1 MVMRIKRYEGDEKD
15 LPRII
20 RRVKRDL
27 GENAVVKT
35 RRYKKGG
42 VLGIGAKNMVEVYA
56 GIEQDLS
63 KGSGTG
69 TTNPQL
75 SNAELLERLLPK
87 STPANNS
94 HATQTLQS
102 MNVRQNPQPVIY
114 EHPSQGQAMSQAG
127 TATEVET
134 VGNIQFELQ
143 NLAREI
149 ADIRRSL
156 DAGKSL
162 AGDESEEVKQFPR
175 WLEHLRGKLITS
187 EVTESVI
194 DQMLEETL
202 KAADPEAL
210 ADFEGTLLA
219 FQKTV
224 TAIIEARGN
233 LKGKQ
238 APRVLTLAGPTGV
251 GKTTTLAKLA
261 ATANLL
267 DKERVGLIS
276 ADTYRIA
283 AIDQLKTFAG
293 ILDIPLKVVFSPAE
307 LREAL
312 ADFKA
317 MDRIFIDTAG
327 RSPNHDERME
337 ELRELVAAHED
348 VECHLVV
355 SATTRPNDMQLICER
370 FRSVNYSRLIFTK
383 IDETSTLGPILSLM
397 YSEGLP
403 ASYLTNGQSVP
414 DDIILGDESDLLGLV
429 IRRSMG

>member
-1 MVMRIKRYEGDEKD
+1 V
-15 LPRII
+15 
-20 RRVKRDL
+20 
-27 GENAVVKT
+27 
-35 RRYKKGG
+35 
-42 VLGIGAKNMVEVYA
+42 
-56 GIEQDLS
+56 Q
-63 KGSGTG
+63 
-69 TTNPQL
+69 
-75 SNAELLERLLPK
+75 
-87 STPANNS
+87 
-94 HATQTLQS
+94 
-102 MNVRQNPQPVIY
+102 QNPQPVIY
-114 EHPSQGQAMSQAG
+114 EDPSQAQAMSQAG
-127 TATEVET
+127 TATEVEQ
-134 VGNIQFELQ
+134 VGQIQFELQ

-156 DAGKSL
+156 DAENSV
-162 AGDESEEVKQFPR
+162 AGDASEKVKQYPR

-224 TAIIEARGN
+224 SAIIEARGN
-233 LKGKQ
+233 LKGQQ

-312 ADFKA
+312 AEFKA

-348 VECHLVV
+348 VECHLVI
-355 SATTRPNDMQLICER
+355 SATTRPNDMQLICDR
-370 FRSVNYSRLIFTK
+370 FRPVNYSRIIFTK
-383 IDETSTLGPILSLM
+383 IDETSTLGPVLSLM

-403 ASYLTNGQSVP
+403 TSYLTNGQSVP